1 MSFPIKITKDYSN
14 NLISLTE
21 LDEMIIK
28 YYKLKQ
34 SDKLILDNQSISENP
49 PVLNEINDN
58 LKKNISTRYE
68 VEVANDKLLRLVSEF
83 ENYKKRTSKERL
95 DLYKTASQEL
105 MTALLPIVDDL
116 NRASKEFEKSKEKSL
131 IEGMSLIKNKFSDV
145 LKSQGLILIDVNNG
159 DDFDAEIHE
168 AITQIPA
175 ENNKMKGKIIDVIE
189 SGYKLGDKIIRYPKV
204 VVGN

>member
-1 MSFPIKITKDYSN
+1 MSTSKSKSPKKPTLKSQIESLEVSVKD
-14 NLISLTE
+14 E
-21 LDEMIIK
+21 K
-28 YYKLKQ
+28 
-34 SDKLILDNQSISENP
+34 DKF
-49 PVLNEINDN
+49 
-58 LKKNISTRYE
+58 
-68 VEVANDKLLRLVSEF
+68 LRLFAEF

-131 IEGMSLIKNKFSDV
+131 IEGMSLIKNKFSDI
-145 LKSQGLILIDVNNG
+145 LKSQGLILVEVNNG

-175 ENNKMKGKIIDVIE
+175 KNDKMKGKIIDVIE
-189 SGYKLGDKIIRYPKV
+189 SGYKLGEKIIRYPKV

>member
-1 MSFPIKITKDYSN
+1 MSFLIKITKDYSN

-34 SDKLILDNQSISENP
+34 SDKLILDNQSISDNP
-49 PVLNEINDN
+49 TILNDINDN
-58 LKKNISTRYE
+58 LKKNVSARYE
-68 VEVANDKLLRLVSEF
+68 GEVANNKFLILLSEF

-95 DLYKTASQEL
+95 DLYKSASQEL

-116 NRASKEFEKSKEKSL
+116 TRAYKEFEKSKERNL
-131 IEGMSLIKNKFSDV
+131 VEGMSLIKNKFSDV

-159 DDFDAEIHE
+159 DDFDVEIHE
-168 AITQIPA
+168 AIAQIPA
-175 ENNKMKGKIIDVIE
+175 ENDKMKGKIIDVIE